1 LRNEIIRF
9 LASRDSQDGAKF
21 FTALGL
27 EITLLARI
35 AFKEGSAG
43 PSMLASLHEMQH
55 CCLGQLNAYLHGVD
69 DLFPADATVEILY
82 HYARQAGVEADFS
95 EAINRARKI
104 ALPSPAPTANER
116 RVLLLATESETR
128 SRLSRL
134 LTRQKLVVF
143 EAETPAEALDK
154 AEWVEPHL
162 AVAALPADAV
172 AGFVETFR
180 ASGPGGRAKVLLLGK
195 AGAPGVDKLLSPAV
209 NDSAFEKA
217 AKNLA
222 SKVVTRVIAKPA
234 RPKTRA
240 KKAGRATPQKSST
253 RLRD

>member
-1 LRNEIIRF
+1 MRNEIIRF

-95 EAINRARKI
+95 EAINRARRI
-104 ALPSPAPTANER
+104 ALPNPAPTANER
-116 RVLLLATESETR
+116 RVLLLAPEPEIR

-134 LTRQKLVVF
+134 LSRQKLVVF

-154 AEWVEPHL
+154 TEWVEPHL
-162 AVAALPADAV
+162 AVAALADDAV
-172 AGFVETFR
+172 ASFVETFR
-180 ASGPGGRAKVLLLGK
+180 ASGYGARAKVMLLGTGK
-195 AGAPGVDKLLSPAV
+195 FHGVDQVLAPTAT
-209 NDSAFEKA
+209 DAAFEKA
-217 AKNLA
+217 AKTLA
-222 SKVVTRVIAKPA
+222 SKVVTRVITQRPKPA
-234 RPKTRA
+234 APA
-240 KKAGRATPQKSST
+240 KRRHTKAQRQARSKP
-253 RLRD
+253 RR